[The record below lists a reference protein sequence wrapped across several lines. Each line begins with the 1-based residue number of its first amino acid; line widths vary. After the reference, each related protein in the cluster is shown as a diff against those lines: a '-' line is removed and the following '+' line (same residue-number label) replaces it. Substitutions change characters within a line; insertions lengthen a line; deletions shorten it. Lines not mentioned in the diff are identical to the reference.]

1 MKPDLFSHLFDL
13 QDARL
18 NTLGDPLEEMS
29 RMVDWEAFR
38 PRLKRVHAKRNESN
52 KGNKPKD
59 EVMMFKA
66 LIIQSLYGMS
76 DEQLE
81 YQIEDR
87 RSFQRFLGLGNHE
100 RAPDAKTFWS
110 FREQLMKL
118 KMFESLFTSFNEQ
131 LERAGFSARRGQIVD
146 ASLVRVPIQ
155 RNSREE
161 NKQIKAGEVPEDW
174 ETNKQAQKDID
185 ARWTKKNGKSTY
197 GYKNHIGIDRE
208 HKLIRTYEVS
218 DASVHDSV
226 MTHELVDENNSSKD
240 FWADSA
246 YRSREIEKRLKEKG
260 YRSKIHH
267 KGKRNKPLSEFK
279 KQINTA
285 RSRVRCRVEHV
296 FAAQRNWREKSIRSI
311 GIARARLGIGMM
323 NLREPLLILDERIVF
338 EVIMQGKA

>member
-13 QDARL
+13 QDKRL
-18 NTLGDPLEEMS
+18 NDLGDPLEELA
-29 RMVDWEAFR
+29 RLIDWEAFR
-38 PRLKRVHAKRNESN
+38 PELSRVHAKRNESN

-59 EVMMFKA
+59 EVMMFKG
-66 LIIQSLYGMS
+66 LVIQSLYGLS

-110 FREQLMKL
+110 FKEQLMNL
-118 KMFESLFTSFNEQ
+118 GIFESLFASFNEQ
-131 LERAGFSARRGQIVD
+131 LERAGFRAKQGQILD
-146 ASLVRVPIQ
+146 ASLVSVPIQ

-161 NKQIKAGEVPEDW
+161 NKQIKVGEVPEDW
-174 ETNKQAQKDID
+174 EVNKRVQKDTE

-197 GYKNHIGIDRE
+197 GYKNHIGIDKKY
-208 HKLIRTYEVS
+208 KLIRTYEVS

-226 MTHELVDENNSSKD
+226 MANELLDEDNTSKD
-240 FWADSA
+240 LWGDSA
-246 YRSREIEKRLKEKG
+246 YRSKETEKKLKNKG

-296 FAAQRNWREKSIRSI
+296 FAAQRNWREKSLRSI
-311 GIARARLGIGMM
+311 GIARARMGIGMM
-323 NLREPLLILDERIVF
+323 NLTYNMKRMCFLLRV
-338 EVIMQGKA
+338 KCA